1 MLQCIGNDIRNEK
14 QTSIEQENN
23 SLTTC
28 ETVLFSIS
36 AAKLDAI
43 LELNSD
49 HLKCT
54 SLLYRLLET
63 YNKTQ

>member
-1 MLQCIGNDIRNEK
+1 MLQCIGNDIRNEE
-14 QTSIEQENN
+14 QTSIEQEYN
-23 SLTTC
+23 SLMTC
-28 ETVLFSIS
+28 EPVLFPIR

-54 SLLYRLLET
+54 GLLYRLLET
-63 YNKTQ
+63 YNKIQ